1 VSLHGLTCW
10 AEVTTL
16 EACLTITCGIDWAEA
31 HHDVALVDEA
41 GKLVA
46 KRRIS
51 DDVQGYRRLLEL
63 LAEAGDSADEP
74 IPVAIE
80 TARGL
85 LIACLRTS
93 GRKVYS
99 INPMAV
105 ARYRERHTVA
115 RAKSDHA
122 DAVALA
128 NILRTDA
135 DAHRPLP
142 ADSELV
148 QAIAVLARAQQDAAW
163 NRGQLSNQLRSHL
176 KQYFPAALAA
186 FQVRGVGLDSRE
198 ARAVLAAAPGPA
210 AAAKLS
216 AARLASVL
224 RTAGRQRNID
234 AWAQRLRAIFT
245 GEYLHQMPAVEQAMG
260 RQTAALIMQLDAACR
275 AADDLAA
282 AAAAAFA
289 EHQDAE
295 ILTSF
300 PGIGP
305 VTGARVLGEIGDD
318 RARFRDARG
327 LKSYAGSAPI
337 TVASGKSL
345 IVRNRK
351 VKNQRLAAA
360 GYVWIF
366 GALPTPEIKE
376 HYDRR
381 RAAGDR
387 HAAAMRNLF
396 NRLLGCLHHCLQTG
410 QTFDMDKA
418 FPLPEPR
425 LEPAAA

>member
-1 VSLHGLTCW
+1 MNW
-10 AEVTTL
+10 ATAANKEVR
-16 EACLTITCGIDWAEA
+16 LTITCGIDWAEN
-31 HHDVALVDEA
+31 HHDVALVDGS

-51 DDVQGYRRLLEL
+51 DDAEGLRRLLDL
-63 LAEAGDSADEP
+63 LTEAGDTAGDP
-74 IPVAIE
+74 IPVAVE

-85 LIACLRTS
+85 LISCLRST
-93 GRKVYS
+93 GRAVYS

-105 ARYRERHTVA
+105 ARYRERHRVA

-122 DAVALA
+122 DAMALA

-135 DAHRPLP
+135 EMHRPLP

-148 QAIAVLARAQQDAAW
+148 QAITVLARAQQDAAW

-186 FQVRGVGLDSRE
+186 FQVRGIGLDSRE
-198 ARAVLAAAPGPA
+198 ARAVLAVAPDPTT
-210 AAAKLS
+210 
-216 AARLASVL
+216 AARLTMTRLQSVL
-224 RTAGRQRNID
+224 RKSGRQRGIE
-234 AWAQRLRAIFT
+234 AWAKRLRSIF
-245 GEYLHQMPAVEQAMG
+245 GAEYLHQPPLVETAMG
-260 RQTAALIMQLDAACR
+260 RHTQALVAQLDAACR
-275 AADDLAA
+275 AADDLAEA
-282 AAAAAFA
+282 ASEAFDR
-289 EHQDAE
+289 HPDAQ

-318 RARFRDARG
+318 RTRFHDARG

-337 TVASGKSL
+337 TIASGKSL
-345 IVRNRK
+345 VVHHRK

-366 GALPTPEIKE
+366 GALPSPQVK
-376 HYDRR
+376 HRYDLR
-381 RAAGDR
+381 RAAGDK

-396 NRLLGCLHHCLQTG
+396 NRFLGCLYHCLQTG
-410 QTFDMDKA
+410 QTFDASKA
-418 FPLPEPR
+418 FPASAAQQLQ
-425 LEPAAA
+425 PAA

>member
-1 VSLHGLTCW
+1 
-10 AEVTTL
+10 
-16 EACLTITCGIDWAEA
+16 LTITCGIDWAEN
-31 HHDVALVDEA
+31 HHDIALVDET

-46 KRRIS
+46 KRRIA
-51 DDVQGYRRLLEL
+51 DDAEGYRRLLDL
-63 LAEAGDSADEP
+63 LTEVGDSPDCP
-74 IPVAIE
+74 IPVAVE

-85 LIACLRTS
+85 LISCLRTT

-105 ARYRERHTVA
+105 ARYRERHRVA

-122 DAVALA
+122 DAMALA

-135 DAHRPLP
+135 DVHRPLP
-142 ADSELV
+142 ADSQLV
-148 QAIAVLARAQQDAAW
+148 QAIAVLARAQQDAVW

-176 KQYFPAALAA
+176 KQYSPAALAA

-198 ARAVLAAAPGPA
+198 ARAVLTVAPDPTT
-210 AAAKLS
+210 AAKLS
-216 AARLASVL
+216 PTRLQSVL
-224 RTAGRQRNID
+224 RKSVRQRNID
-234 AWAQRLRAIFT
+234 SWATRLRTIFT
-245 GEYLHQMPAVEQAMG
+245 GDYLHQLPLIEAAMG
-260 RQTAALIMQLDAACR
+260 RQTQALVLQLDAACR
-275 AADDLAA
+275 AADDLAGA
-282 AAAAAFA
+282 AAEAVAQ
-289 EHQDAE
+289 HPDAE

-305 VTGARVLGEIGDD
+305 LTGARVLGEIGDD
-318 RARFRDARG
+318 RTRFRDARG

-345 IVRNRK
+345 VVRQRK

-366 GALPTPEIKE
+366 GALPSPQVKE

-381 RAAGDR
+381 RAAGDK
-387 HAAAMRNLF
+387 HAAAMRNVF
-396 NRLLGCLHHCLQTG
+396 NRFLGCLYHCLQNG
-410 QTFDMDKA
+410 QLFDPSKA
-418 FPLPEPR
+418 FPAT
-425 LEPAAA
+425 AAQSELVAA

>member
-1 VSLHGLTCW
+1 M
-10 AEVTTL
+10 
-16 EACLTITCGIDWAEA
+16 TITCGIDWAEN

-51 DDVQGYRRLLEL
+51 DDAQGYQQLLVL
-63 LAEAGDSADEP
+63 LAECGDSADEP

-85 LIACLRTS
+85 LISCLRAT
-93 GRKVYS
+93 GRDVYS

-105 ARYRERHTVA
+105 ARYRERRTVA

-122 DAVALA
+122 DAMALA

-135 DAHRPLP
+135 GAHRPLP

-148 QAIAVLARAQQDAAW
+148 QVIAVLARAQQDAAW

-186 FQVRGVGLDSRE
+186 FQVRGIGLDSRE
-198 ARAVLAAAPGPA
+198 ARAVLAVAPDPV

-216 AARLASVL
+216 AARLTSVL
-224 RTAGRQRNID
+224 RKSGRQRNID
-234 AWAQRLRAIFT
+234 AWAGRLRAIFT
-245 GEYLHQMPAVEQAMG
+245 GDYLHQLPAVEKAMG
-260 RQTAALIMQLDAACR
+260 CQTLALVLQLDAACR
-275 AADDLAA
+275 AADDLAE

-289 EHQDAE
+289 EHPDAT
-295 ILTSF
+295 ILSSF

-305 VTGARVLGEIGDD
+305 VTGARVLAEIGDD
-318 RARFRDARG
+318 RTRFDTARG
-327 LKSYAGSAPI
+327 LKAYAGSAPI

-345 IVRNRK
+345 VVHQRR

-360 GYVWIF
+360 GYVWAF
-366 GALPTPEIKE
+366 GALPCPQIKM

-381 RAAGDR
+381 REAGDK
-387 HAAAMRNLF
+387 HAAALRNLF
-396 NRLLGCLHHCLQTG
+396 NRFLGCLYHCLHSG
-410 QTFDMDKA
+410 QSFDIDKA
-418 FPLPEPR
+418 FPARAAQPEPV
-425 LEPAAA
+425 AA

>member
-1 VSLHGLTCW
+1 M
-10 AEVTTL
+10 
-16 EACLTITCGIDWAEA
+16 TITCGIDWAEN

-46 KRRIS
+46 KRRIG
-51 DDVQGYRRLLEL
+51 DDVQGYRQLLEL
-63 LAEAGDSADEP
+63 LADAGDSASEP
-74 IPVAIE
+74 VPVAVE

-85 LIACLRTS
+85 LISCLRTT

-122 DAVALA
+122 DAMVLA
-128 NILRTDA
+128 NILRTNA
-135 DAHRPLP
+135 AAHRPLP
-142 ADSELV
+142 ADSELARV
-148 QAIAVLARAQQDAAW
+148 IAVLARAQQDAAW

-186 FQVRGVGLDSRE
+186 FQVKGVGLDSRE
-198 ARAVLAAAPGPA
+198 ARAVLAAAPDPA
-210 AAAKLS
+210 AAGRLS
-216 AARLASVL
+216 AARLGSVL
-224 RTAGRQRNID
+224 RKAGRQRGIE
-234 AWAQRLRAIFT
+234 ARASRLRTIFA
-245 GEYLHQMPAVEQAMG
+245 GDYLHQLPAVEQAMG
-260 RQTAALIMQLDAACR
+260 RQTLALVLQLDAACR
-275 AADDLAA
+275 AADDLAE

-289 EHQDAE
+289 EHPDAV
-295 ILTSF
+295 ILSSF

-305 VTGARVLGEIGDD
+305 VTGARVLAEIGDD
-318 RARFRDARG
+318 RTRFRDARG

-337 TVASGKSL
+337 TVASGKSRV
-345 IVRNRK
+345 VRNRK

-360 GYVWIF
+360 GYVWVF
-366 GALPTPEIKE
+366 GALPSPQVKDL
-376 HYDRR
+376 YDRR

-387 HAAAMRNLF
+387 HAAAMRNVF

-410 QTFDMDKA
+410 QAFDPAKA
-418 FPLPEPR
+418 FPLPESQPE
-425 LEPAAA
+425 LAAA

>member
-1 VSLHGLTCW
+1 M
-10 AEVTTL
+10 A
-16 EACLTITCGIDWAEA
+16 ITCGIDWAEN

-51 DDVQGYRRLLEL
+51 DDLPGYRQLLEL
-63 LAEAGDSADEP
+63 LAEAGDSAETP

-85 LIACLRTS
+85 LIACLRTT

-122 DAVALA
+122 DAMALA

-148 QAIAVLARAQQDAAW
+148 QAIAVLARAQQDAVW

-186 FQVRGVGLDSRE
+186 FQVKGIGLDSRE
-198 ARAVLAAAPGPA
+198 ARAVLAVAPDPA
-210 AAAKLS
+210 AAATLS
-216 AARLASVL
+216 IARLGSVL
-224 RTAGRQRNID
+224 RRAGRQRNIE
-234 AWAQRLRAIFT
+234 AWAQRLRKVFT
-245 GEYLHQMPAVEQAMG
+245 GEYLRQLPAVEQAMG
-260 RQTAALIMQLDAACR
+260 RQTLALVMQLDAACR
-275 AADDLAA
+275 AADDLAE

-289 EHQDAE
+289 EHPDAE

-305 VTGARVLGEIGDD
+305 ITGARVLGEIGDD
-318 RARFRDARG
+318 RDRFRDARG

-337 TVASGKSL
+337 TIASGKSFV
-345 IVRNRK
+345 VRNRK

-366 GALPTPEIKE
+366 GALPTPAIKE

-387 HAAAMRNLF
+387 HTAAMRNLF

-410 QTFDMDKA
+410 QTFDPAKA
-418 FPLPEPR
+418 FPAPEYQ

>member
-1 VSLHGLTCW
+1 LQSGLAFDRTGHH
-10 AEVTTL
+10 EVP
-16 EACLTITCGIDWAEA
+16 G
-31 HHDVALVDEA
+31 
-41 GKLVA
+41 
-46 KRRIS
+46 
-51 DDVQGYRRLLEL
+51 
-63 LAEAGDSADEP
+63 
-74 IPVAIE
+74 
-80 TARGL
+80 
-85 LIACLRTS
+85 S
-93 GRKVYS
+93 G
-99 INPMAV
+99 
-105 ARYRERHTVA
+105 
-115 RAKSDHA
+115 
-122 DAVALA
+122 
-128 NILRTDA
+128 
-135 DAHRPLP
+135 
-142 ADSELV
+142 
-148 QAIAVLARAQQDAAW
+148 
-163 NRGQLSNQLRSHL
+163 
-176 KQYFPAALAA
+176 
-186 FQVRGVGLDSRE
+186 GVVGPPDSRE
-198 ARAVLAAAPGPA
+198 IMGLQPVVAWVSICARFEESDLVQIDVPGSEAGSQAPQVQLEADRGLADSGQAAQQQDLPAGTARLTAGRAVQAGRCRIGRPAGKVAEARPSAAAVVD
-210 AAAKLS
+210 
-216 AARLASVL
+216 VL
-224 RTAGRQRNID
+224 RRAGRQRNID
-234 AWAQRLRAIFT
+234 AWARRLRVIFA
-245 GEYLHQMPAVEQAMG
+245 GEYLHQLPALEKAMG
-260 RQTAALIMQLDAACR
+260 RQTAALVMQLDAACR
-275 AADDLAA
+275 AADDLAE
-282 AAAAAFA
+282 AAAAAFG
-289 EHQDAE
+289 EHPDAE

-366 GALPTPEIKE
+366 GALPTPVIKQ

-418 FPLPEPR
+418 FPLPQPR

>member
-1 VSLHGLTCW
+1 MNW
-10 AEVTTL
+10 ANAANKEIR
-16 EACLTITCGIDWAEA
+16 LTITCGIDWAES
-31 HHDVALVDEA
+31 HHDVALVDES

-51 DDVQGYRRLLEL
+51 DDAEGFRRLLEL
-63 LAEAGDSADEP
+63 LSEAGDTTGNP
-74 IPVAIE
+74 IPVALE

-85 LIACLRTS
+85 LISCLRAT
-93 GRKVYS
+93 GRAVYS

-105 ARYRERHTVA
+105 ARYRERHRVA

-122 DAVALA
+122 DAMALA

-135 DAHRPLP
+135 EMHRPLP

-148 QAIAVLARAQQDAAW
+148 AAIAVLARAQQDATW

-186 FQVRGVGLDSRE
+186 FQVSGIGLDSRE
-198 ARAVLAAAPGPA
+198 ARAVLAVAPDPAIAATLTPT
-210 AAAKLS
+210 
-216 AARLASVL
+216 RLQSVL
-224 RTAGRQRNID
+224 RKSGRQRRIE
-234 AWAQRLRAIFT
+234 AWATQLRSIFT
-245 GEYLHQMPAVEQAMG
+245 AEYLHQPPLVEAAMG
-260 RQTAALIMQLDAACR
+260 RQTQALVAQLDAACR

-282 AAAAAFA
+282 ATA
-289 EHQDAE
+289 EVFDQHPDAD

-305 VTGARVLGEIGDD
+305 LTGARVLGEIGDD

-345 IVRNRK
+345 VVHHRK
-351 VKNQRLAAA
+351 VKNQRLAAV

-366 GALPTPEIKE
+366 GALPSPLVKE

-381 RAAGDR
+381 RAAGDK

-396 NRLLGCLHHCLQTG
+396 NRLLGCLYHCLQTG
-410 QTFDMDKA
+410 QLFDPVKA
-418 FPLPEPR
+418 FPNTATPP
-425 LEPAAA
+425 PAAAAA

>member
-1 VSLHGLTCW
+1 M
-10 AEVTTL
+10 
-16 EACLTITCGIDWAEA
+16 TITCGIDWAEN

-51 DDVQGYRRLLEL
+51 DDVAGYRQLLEL
-63 LAEAGDSADEP
+63 LAEVGDCAEEP
-74 IPVAIE
+74 IPVAVE

-85 LIACLRTS
+85 LIACLRTT

-115 RAKSDHA
+115 RAKSDHV
-122 DAVALA
+122 DAMALA

-148 QAIAVLARAQQDAAW
+148 QAIAVLARAQQDAVW

-186 FQVRGVGLDSRE
+186 FQVKGVGLDSRE
-198 ARAVLAAAPGPA
+198 ARAVLAAAPDPA

-216 AARLASVL
+216 VARLRSVL
-224 RTAGRQRNID
+224 RKAGRQRNIEV
-234 AWAQRLRAIFT
+234 WAERLLAVFA
-245 GEYLHQMPAVEQAMG
+245 GEHLRQLPAVEQAMG
-260 RQTAALIMQLDAACR
+260 RQTLALVMQLDAACR
-275 AADDLAA
+275 AADELAA
-282 AAAAAFA
+282 AAADAFA
-289 EHQDAE
+289 AHPDAE

-318 RARFRDARG
+318 RARFSDARG

-345 IVRNRK
+345 VVRNRK

-366 GALPTPEIKE
+366 GALPTPEIKQ

-381 RAAGDR
+381 RAAGDG

-410 QTFDMDKA
+410 QTFDPDKA
-418 FPLPEPR
+418 FPRTETRPE
-425 LEPAAA
+425 LAAA

>member
-16 EACLTITCGIDWAEA
+16 EARLTITCGIDWAEA

-51 DDVQGYRRLLEL
+51 DDAQGYRRLLEL
-63 LAEAGDSADEP
+63 LAEAGDSAGEP

-148 QAIAVLARAQQDAAW
+148 QSIAVLARAQQDTAW

-186 FQVRGVGLDSRE
+186 FHVRGVGLDSRE
-198 ARAVLAAAPGPA
+198 ARAVLAVAPSPA
-210 AAAKLS
+210 AAEKLS
-216 AARLASVL
+216 TARLASVL

-234 AWAQRLRAIFT
+234 AWAQRLRTIFT
-245 GEYLHQMPAVEQAMG
+245 SEYLHQLPAVEQAMG
-260 RQTAALIMQLDAACR
+260 RQTAALMMQLDAACR
-275 AADDLAA
+275 AADDLAE

-289 EHQDAE
+289 EHPDAE

-318 RARFRDARG
+318 RTRFRDARG
-327 LKSYAGSAPI
+327 LKSYAGSAPV